1 MTIEEVI
8 AKADDL
14 AFNQYTVEQ
23 KMGWLS
29 SLDGK
34 IYEELIKTHH
44 SHDCR
49 FMFMPE
55 EGYTSDSEELIVTA
69 PYAENVYV
77 YYLLSQYALFDAEMS
92 KYNQWITMFNAAY
105 EEYAN
110 WYNRKHRPKR
120 SGFFRY

>member
-8 AKADDL
+8 TKADDL

-34 IYEELIKTHH
+34 VYEELIKTHFGPPRVFWM
-44 SHDCR
+44 D
-49 FMFMPE
+49 P
-55 EGYTSDSEELIVTA
+55 EGYKSDSEELIIQA

-77 YYLLSQYALFDAEMS
+77 YYLLSQYALYDAEMS
-92 KYNQWITMFNAAY
+92 KYNQWVTMFNAAY

-110 WYNRKHRPKR
+110 WFNRTHKPKR
-120 SGFFRY
+120 TKFFRY